1 MVNRLFR
8 LMLGL
13 FLYALG
19 ITLTIKANIG
29 FAPWDVFHVGLAD
42 TINVTIGIA
51 SIYAAFGIIA
61 ITLIMGEK
69 LGLGTVLNMFAI
81 GLFIDLI
88 MYLNLVPVGGNFIIS
103 LIMLLTGLL
112 IIAIASYYYIGSG
125 FGAGPRDSLMVG
137 LNRKTKL
144 PIGLCRGIIEF
155 LAVIVGWR
163 LGGQVGI
170 GTIIAALAI
179 GPIVQY
185 TFKLLNF
192 DTTKIEHE
200 TLTKTWR
207 ALRANK

>member
-1 MVNRLFR
+1 MINRLFR
-8 LMLGL
+8 LMFGL

-19 ITLTIKANIG
+19 IILTIKANIG

-42 TINVTIGIA
+42 TINVTLGIA

-88 MYLNLVPVGGNFIIS
+88 MYLNLVPTGSNIIIS
-103 LIMLLTGLL
+103 LMMLLAGLV
-112 IIAIASYYYIGSG
+112 IISLASYYYIGSG

-137 LNRKTKL
+137 LSRKTKL
-144 PIGLCRGIIEF
+144 PIGLCRGIIEL
-155 LAVIVGWR
+155 LAVTVGWR

>member
-1 MVNRLFR
+1 
-8 LMLGL
+8 
-13 FLYALG
+13 
-19 ITLTIKANIG
+19 
-29 FAPWDVFHVGLAD
+29 
-42 TINVTIGIA
+42 
-51 SIYAAFGIIA
+51 
-61 ITLIMGEK
+61 MGEK

-88 MYLNLVPVGGNFIIS
+88 MYLNLVPVGANFIIS

-144 PIGLCRGIIEF
+144 PIGLCRGIIEL
-155 LAVIVGWR
+155 LAVIIGWR
-163 LGGQVGI
+163 LGGQVGV